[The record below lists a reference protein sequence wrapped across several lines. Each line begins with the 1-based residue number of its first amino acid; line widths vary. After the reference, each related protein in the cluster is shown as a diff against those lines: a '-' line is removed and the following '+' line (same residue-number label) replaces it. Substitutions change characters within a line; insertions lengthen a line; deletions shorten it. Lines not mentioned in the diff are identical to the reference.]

1 MLSLKESLINTF
13 FYKEVFEEYSILDGQ
28 DTLEINESFQAS
40 LLTALA
46 KRIKDAESKNREK
59 DAEAAKRWHEQG
71 YSGTPSKS
79 AKSFAS
85 IFGPITTWLGE
96 KKTGIRGL
104 KWSEIKDS
112 DFKQYKGDDK
122 EFVKFLK
129 SVYAK
134 KTIANMI
141 VCAPGTKDIVAF
153 IRGYAKTLGD
163 VRVYIFETDGWINGE
178 RAKIPGI
185 KEKTAKKYKYDVRP
199 LKVNETLELI
209 KDFDIYVLEIT
220 ESMIKDYDELHKERE
235 ESQKGSIE
243 MDEDSMRA
251 LLKQQKARYNAMV
264 KEIKAKKLQDDPNI
278 LFNDIKKT
286 NDDVV
291 ALFQK
296 VMSKPENM
304 DMRFDLSDLMRYV
317 SYAYEEFYK
326 SMKSQRDFNRR
337 KERAKQRAKERGEEF
352 NDGDYG
358 KYNFDKS
365 NAKEQIRNSKEYLEK
380 VKKMINEIEDNLK

>member
-1 MLSLKESLINTF
+1 MKNLGLFLSDIICDKNILVETANLIAD
-13 FYKEVFEEYSILDGQ
+13 EV
-28 DTLEINESFQAS
+28 INESFQAS
-40 LLTALA
+40 ILTALA
-46 KRIKDAESKNREK
+46 KRIKDVESKNREK
-59 DAEAAKRWHEQG
+59 DAEATKRWHEQG
-71 YSGTPSKS
+71 YVGTPSKS

-85 IFGPITTWLGE
+85 IFGPLTETPRWGG

-134 KTIANMI
+134 KAIADMI

-153 IRGYAKTLGD
+153 IKGYAKTLGD
-163 VRVYIFETDGWINGE
+163 VRVYYFESEGWKQGVQ
-178 RAKIPGI
+178 
-185 KEKTAKKYKYDVRP
+185 EKTAKKYKYDVRS

-235 ESQKGSIE
+235 ESKKGSIE
-243 MDEDSMRA
+243 MDEASMRT
-251 LLKQQKARYNAMV
+251 LLKQQKARYDAMV

-278 LFNDIKKT
+278 LFNDIKKA

-317 SYAYEEFYK
+317 SYAYEQFYK
-326 SMKSQRDFNRR
+326 SMSYKRSAEKSVQH
-337 KERAKQRAKERGEEF
+337 AKERGKENPE
-352 NDGDYG
+352 NWGS
-358 KYNFDKS
+358 FDRS
-365 NAKEQIRNSKEYLEK
+365 SSDESIRDAKEYLEK
-380 VKKMINEIEDNLK
+380 VNKMIKEIEDQLK

>member
-1 MLSLKESLINTF
+1 MKKLFEFVSDGLYNNEILTETCNLIIDET
-13 FYKEVFEEYSILDGQ
+13 
-28 DTLEINESFQAS
+28 INESFQAS
-40 LLTALA
+40 LLTNLA
-46 KRIKDAESKNREK
+46 KAIKDIESKNREK
-59 DAEAAKRWHEQG
+59 DSEEAKRWHDQG

-85 IFGPITTWLGE
+85 IFGPLTETPRWGG

-104 KWSEIKDS
+104 KWAEIKDS

-134 KTIANMI
+134 KAIADMI

-153 IRGYAKTLGD
+153 IKGYAKTLGD
-163 VRVYIFETDGWINGE
+163 VRVYYFESEGWKTGVQ
-178 RAKIPGI
+178 
-185 KEKTAKKYKYDVRP
+185 EKTAKKYKYDVRS

-243 MDEDSMRA
+243 MDADSMES

-278 LFNDIKKT
+278 LFNDIKKA

-317 SYAYEEFYK
+317 SYAYEQFYK
-326 SMKSQRDFNRR
+326 SMNYKHSAEKSVQH
-337 KERAKQRAKERGEEF
+337 AKERGKENPEKW
-352 NDGDYG
+352 GS
-358 KYNFDKS
+358 FDRS
-365 NAKEQIRNSKEYLEK
+365 SSDESIRDAKEYLEK
-380 VKKMINEIEDNLK
+380 VNKMIKEIEGQLK

>member
-1 MLSLKESLINTF
+1 MKDLFEFLSDNIYEKDIF
-13 FYKEVFEEYSILDGQ
+13 
-28 DTLEINESFQAS
+28 LETVNMIVDETINESFQAS
-40 LLTALA
+40 ILTELA
-46 KRIKDAESKNREK
+46 KKIKDAEKEH
-59 DAEAAKRWHEQG
+59 AESDKKEEQRYKEEGRGYKPTKTAK
-71 YSGTPSKS
+71 T
-79 AKSFAS
+79 FAS
-85 IFGPITTWLGE
+85 IFGPLTETPRWGD

-153 IRGYAKTLGD
+153 IKGYAKTLGD
-163 VRVYIFETDGWINGE
+163 VRVYYFESEGWKTGVQ
-178 RAKIPGI
+178 
-185 KEKTAKKYKYDVRP
+185 EKTAKKYKYDVRS

-220 ESMIKDYDELHKERE
+220 DSMIKDYDELHKERE
-235 ESQKGSIE
+235 ESQKGSID
-243 MDEDSMRA
+243 MDESSMKA

-278 LFNDIKKT
+278 LFNDIKKA

-326 SMKSQRDFNRR
+326 SMKSQRDSDRH

-352 NDGDYG
+352 NDDDYG
-358 KYNFDKS
+358 KYDFDKS
-365 NAKEQIRNSKEYLEK
+365 NAKEQIRDSKEYLEK
-380 VKKMINEIEDNLK
+380 VKKMIKEIEDQLK

>member
-1 MLSLKESLINTF
+1 MKNLFEFVSDGLYNNEILTETCNLIIDET
-13 FYKEVFEEYSILDGQ
+13 
-28 DTLEINESFQAS
+28 INESFQAS
-40 LLTALA
+40 LLTNLA
-46 KRIKDAESKNREK
+46 KAIKDIESKNREK
-59 DAEAAKRWHEQG
+59 DSEEAKRWHDQG

-85 IFGPITTWLGE
+85 IFGPLTETPRWGG

-104 KWSEIKDS
+104 KWAEIKDS

-134 KTIANMI
+134 KAIADMI

-153 IRGYAKTLGD
+153 IKGYAKTLGD
-163 VRVYIFETDGWINGE
+163 VRVYYFESEGWKTGVQ
-178 RAKIPGI
+178 
-185 KEKTAKKYKYDVRP
+185 EKTAKKYKYDVRS

-243 MDEDSMRA
+243 MDADSMES

-278 LFNDIKKT
+278 LFNDIKKA

-317 SYAYEEFYK
+317 SYAYEQFYK
-326 SMKSQRDFNRR
+326 SMNYKHSAEKSVQH
-337 KERAKQRAKERGEEF
+337 AKERGKENPEKW
-352 NDGDYG
+352 GS
-358 KYNFDKS
+358 FDRS
-365 NAKEQIRNSKEYLEK
+365 SSDESIRDAKEYLEK
-380 VKKMINEIEDNLK
+380 VNKMIKEIEGQLK

>member
-1 MLSLKESLINTF
+1 MKDLFEFLSDNIYEKDIF
-13 FYKEVFEEYSILDGQ
+13 
-28 DTLEINESFQAS
+28 LETVNMIVDETINESFQAS
-40 LLTALA
+40 ILTELA
-46 KRIKDAESKNREK
+46 KRIKDAEKEHADQDKKEEQRYKEEGRGYK
-59 DAEAAKRWHEQG
+59 PTKTAK
-71 YSGTPSKS
+71 T
-79 AKSFAS
+79 FAS
-85 IFGPITTWLGE
+85 IFGPLTETPRWGD

-134 KTIANMI
+134 KAIADMI

-153 IRGYAKTLGD
+153 IKGYAKTLGD
-163 VRVYIFETDGWINGE
+163 VRVYIFETDGWRNGE

-243 MDEDSMRA
+243 MDEDSMKA

-278 LFNDIKKT
+278 LFNDIKKA

-317 SYAYEEFYK
+317 SYAYEQFYR
-326 SMKSQRDFNRR
+326 SMSSL
-337 KERAKQRAKERGEEF
+337 RAAKRSEEKYS
-352 NDGDYG
+352 GREYG
-358 KYNFDKS
+358 KYDKERS
-365 NAKEQIRNSKEYLEK
+365 DEEIRDAKEYLEK
-380 VKKMINEIEDNLK
+380 VNKMIKEIEDQLK

>member
-1 MLSLKESLINTF
+1 MKDLFEFVSDGLYNNEILTETCNLIVD
-13 FYKEVFEEYSILDGQ
+13 EIL
-28 DTLEINESFQAS
+28 NESFQAS
-40 LLTALA
+40 LLTNLA
-46 KRIKDAESKNREK
+46 TAIKNAEKEH
-59 DAEAAKRWHEQG
+59 AENDKKQEQRYKEEGRGYKPTKTAK
-71 YSGTPSKS
+71 T
-79 AKSFAS
+79 FAS
-85 IFGPITTWLGE
+85 IFGPLTETPRWGD

-134 KTIANMI
+134 KAIADMI

-153 IRGYAKTLGD
+153 IKGYAKTLGD
-163 VRVYIFETDGWINGE
+163 VRVYYFATEGWKKGVQ
-178 RAKIPGI
+178 
-185 KEKTAKKYKYDVRP
+185 EKTAKKYKYDVRS

-220 ESMIKDYDELHKERE
+220 ESMIKDYDELHKDRTDT
-235 ESQKGSIE
+235 QKGSIE
-243 MDEDSMRA
+243 MDEDSMKA

-278 LFNDIKKT
+278 LFNDIKKA

-317 SYAYEEFYK
+317 SYAYEQFYK
-326 SMKSQRDFNRR
+326 SMNYKHSAEKSV
-337 KERAKQRAKERGEEF
+337 QRAKERGKENPE
-352 NDGDYG
+352 NWGS
-358 KYNFDKS
+358 FDRS
-365 NAKEQIRNSKEYLEK
+365 SSDESIRDAKEYLEK
-380 VKKMINEIEDNLK
+380 VNKMIKEIEDQLK

>member
-1 MLSLKESLINTF
+1 MKNLFEFVSDGLYNNEILTETCNLIIDET
-13 FYKEVFEEYSILDGQ
+13 
-28 DTLEINESFQAS
+28 INESFQAS
-40 LLTALA
+40 LLTNLA
-46 KRIKDAESKNREK
+46 KAIKDIESKNREK
-59 DAEAAKRWHEQG
+59 DAAETKRWHEQG
-71 YSGTPSKS
+71 YRGTPSKS

-85 IFGPITTWLGE
+85 IFGPLTDTPRFGG

-134 KTIANMI
+134 KAIADMI

-153 IRGYAKTLGD
+153 IKGYAKTLGD
-163 VRVYIFETDGWINGE
+163 VRVYYFESEGWKTGVQ
-178 RAKIPGI
+178 
-185 KEKTAKKYKYDVRP
+185 EKTAKKYKYDVRS

-220 ESMIKDYDELHKERE
+220 ESMIKDYDELHKDRE

-278 LFNDIKKT
+278 LFNDIKKA

-326 SMKSQRDFNRR
+326 SMKSQRDSDRH

-352 NDGDYG
+352 NDDDYG
-358 KYNFDKS
+358 KYDFDKS
-365 NAKEQIRNSKEYLEK
+365 NAKEQIRDSKEYLEK
-380 VKKMINEIEDNLK
+380 VKKMIKEIEDQLK

>member
-1 MLSLKESLINTF
+1 MKNLFEFVSDGLYNNEILTETCNLIIDET
-13 FYKEVFEEYSILDGQ
+13 
-28 DTLEINESFQAS
+28 INESFQAS
-40 LLTALA
+40 LLTNLA
-46 KRIKDAESKNREK
+46 TAIKNAEKEHAANDKKQRERNK
-59 DAEAAKRWHEQG
+59 EQG
-71 YSGTPSKS
+71 YSSDYMAHS

-85 IFGPITTWLGE
+85 IFGPLTETPRYGG

-134 KTIANMI
+134 KAIADMI

-153 IRGYAKTLGD
+153 IKGYAKTLGD
-163 VRVYIFETDGWINGE
+163 VRVYYFESEGWKKGVQ
-178 RAKIPGI
+178 
-185 KEKTAKKYKYDVRP
+185 EKTAKKYKYDVRS

-243 MDEDSMRA
+243 MDEDSMKA

-278 LFNDIKKT
+278 LFNDIKKA

-291 ALFQK
+291 DLFQK

-317 SYAYEEFYK
+317 SYAYEQFYR
-326 SMKSQRDFNRR
+326 SMSSL
-337 KERAKQRAKERGEEF
+337 RAAKRSEEKYS
-352 NDGDYG
+352 GREYG
-358 KYNFDKS
+358 KYDKERS
-365 NAKEQIRNSKEYLEK
+365 DEEIRDAKEYLEK
-380 VKKMINEIEDNLK
+380 VNKMIKEIEDQLK

>member
-1 MLSLKESLINTF
+1 MKDLFEFLSDNIYEKDIF
-13 FYKEVFEEYSILDGQ
+13 
-28 DTLEINESFQAS
+28 LETVNMIVDETINESFQAS
-40 LLTALA
+40 LLTNLA
-46 KRIKDAESKNREK
+46 KAIKDIESKNREK
-59 DAEAAKRWHEQG
+59 DAEATKRWHEQG

-85 IFGPITTWLGE
+85 IFGPLTETSYGK

-134 KTIANMI
+134 KAMADMI

-153 IRGYAKTLGD
+153 IKGYAKTLGD
-163 VRVYIFETDGWINGE
+163 VRVYYFESEGWKTGVQ
-178 RAKIPGI
+178 
-185 KEKTAKKYKYDVRP
+185 EKTAKKYKYDVRS

-235 ESQKGSIE
+235 ESQKGSID
-243 MDEDSMRA
+243 MDESSMKA

-278 LFNDIKKT
+278 LFNDIKQA

-326 SMKSQRDFNRR
+326 SMKSQRDSDRH

-352 NDGDYG
+352 NDDDYG
-358 KYNFDKS
+358 KYDFDKS
-365 NAKEQIRNSKEYLEK
+365 NAKEQIRDSKEYLEK
-380 VKKMINEIEDNLK
+380 VKKMIKEIEDQLK

>member
-1 MLSLKESLINTF
+1 MKDLFEFLSDNIYEKDIF
-13 FYKEVFEEYSILDGQ
+13 
-28 DTLEINESFQAS
+28 LETVNMIVDETINESFQAS
-40 LLTALA
+40 ILTNLA
-46 KRIKDAESKNREK
+46 KTIKDIESKNREK
-59 DAEAAKRWHEQG
+59 DAQETKRWHEQG
-71 YSGTPSKS
+71 YMGTPSKS

-85 IFGPITTWLGE
+85 IFGPLTETSYGK

-134 KTIANMI
+134 KVIADMI

-153 IRGYAKTLGD
+153 IKGYAKTLGD
-163 VRVYIFETDGWINGE
+163 VRVYYFESEGWKKGVQ
-178 RAKIPGI
+178 
-185 KEKTAKKYKYDVRP
+185 EKTAKKYKYDVRS

-243 MDEDSMRA
+243 MDEASMKS
-251 LLKQQKARYNAMV
+251 LLRQQKARYDAMV

-278 LFNDIKKT
+278 LFNDIKKV

-296 VMSKPENM
+296 VMAKPENM

-326 SMKSQRDFNRR
+326 SMKSQRDSDRS

-352 NDGDYG
+352 NDDDYG
-358 KYNFDKS
+358 KYDLNKS
-365 NAKEQIRNSKEYLEK
+365 NAKEQIRDSKEYLEK
-380 VKKMINEIEDNLK
+380 VKKMIKEIEDQLK

>member
-1 MLSLKESLINTF
+1 MKNLFEFVSNGLYNNEILTETCNLIIDET
-13 FYKEVFEEYSILDGQ
+13 
-28 DTLEINESFQAS
+28 INESFRAS
-40 LLTALA
+40 LLTNLA
-46 KRIKDAESKNREK
+46 KAIKDIESKNREK
-59 DAEAAKRWHEQG
+59 DTESAKRWHEQG
-71 YSGTPSKS
+71 YIGSPAKS

-85 IFGPITTWLGE
+85 IFGPLTETSRYGG
-96 KKTGIRGL
+96 KKTSGIRGL

-122 EFVKFLK
+122 EFIKFLK
-129 SVYAK
+129 LVYAK
-134 KTIANMI
+134 KAIADMI

-153 IRGYAKTLGD
+153 IKGYAKTLGD
-163 VRVYIFETDGWINGE
+163 VRVYYFESEGWKKGVQ
-178 RAKIPGI
+178 
-185 KEKTAKKYKYDVRP
+185 EKTAKKYKYDVRS

-251 LLKQQKARYNAMV
+251 LLRQQQARYKVMV

-278 LFNDIKKT
+278 LFNDIKKA

-317 SYAYEEFYK
+317 SYAYEQFYQSAK
-326 SMKSQRDFNRR
+326 SLRDA
-337 KERAKQRAKERGEEF
+337 KRAEEKHP
-352 NDGDYG
+352 GYG
-358 KYNFDKS
+358 KYDKERS
-365 NAKEQIRNSKEYLEK
+365 DESIRDAKEYLEK
-380 VKKMINEIEDNLK
+380 VKKSIKEIEGQLK